1 MLIRTD
7 GPATGSVLEDNQMS
21 PVTHFLISWSTGS
34 AFAIGKKDRMLV
46 TLAGTIPD
54 IDGIGLLWDLP
65 ASHASGGDLVY
76 WARFH
81 HVLGHNITFCLAIV
95 FCAWFL
101 ASRRFMTC
109 FAVFLAFHI
118 HLLCDLVGSKGP
130 DQYWSIPYLMPFSHS
145 WDFVWTGQW
154 PLNSWQNFA
163 ITAIAIIYCGYMAW
177 GKGVS
182 PVEVFSQRAN
192 QVFADTLR
200 LRFGAPPEIMAK

>member
-1 MLIRTD
+1 
-7 GPATGSVLEDNQMS
+7 MS
-21 PVTHFLISWSTGS
+21 PVTHFLVSWSMGS
-34 AFAIGKKDRMLV
+34 MFRLGKRDRMLV
-46 TLAGTIPD
+46 ALAGTIPD
-54 IDGIGLLWDLP
+54 IDGVGLLWDLP

-95 FCAWFL
+95 FCSYFL
-101 ASRRFMTC
+101 ASRRLMAC
-109 FAVFLAFHI
+109 FAVFLAFTI

-145 WDFVWTGQW
+145 WDFVWKGQW

-163 ITAIAIIYCGYMAW
+163 ITFSAIIFSGYMAW
-177 GKGVS
+177 RKGIS

-192 QVFADTLR
+192 LAFVAALR
-200 LRFGAPPEIMAK
+200 KRFGRPVEIVVE